1 MAALVW
7 DEKDDVYRAKG
18 YRIDRVRDDGAPW
31 LLTLER
37 VRWPRFVRR
46 ARRDG
51 ERFWSLRSA
60 CAEALH
66 MEVVRVRSAKLTRHI
81 VLAVL
86 LMLTAGGLYG
96 AMTLASEPTRIQ
108 WFAVSLVVV
117 AIAWS
122 EALSAF
128 MIATSG
134 GWDHGYEVP
143 HLTWID
149 RGVTRATIWLTSP
162 SKLAAVEGADGP
174 VRVLSLD

>member
-7 DEKDDVYRAKG
+7 DEKDDIYRANG
-18 YRIDRVRDDGAPW
+18 YRIDRVRDEGAPW

-37 VRWPRFVRR
+37 VRWPRFVRQ

-51 ERFWSLRSA
+51 HRFWSLRSA
-60 CAEALH
+60 CAAALH
-66 MEVVRVRSAKLTRHI
+66 MEVVRVRCAKLTRHI

-86 LMLTAGGLYG
+86 LLLTAGVLY
-96 AMTLASEPTRIQ
+96 AVMTLASEPTRVE
-108 WFAVSLVVV
+108 WFAGSLVVV
-117 AIAWS
+117 GIAWS

-143 HLTWID
+143 TLTWID
-149 RGVTRATIWLTSP
+149 RGVTRAIIWLTSP
-162 SKLAAVEGADGP
+162 GKLAPVEAAHGP